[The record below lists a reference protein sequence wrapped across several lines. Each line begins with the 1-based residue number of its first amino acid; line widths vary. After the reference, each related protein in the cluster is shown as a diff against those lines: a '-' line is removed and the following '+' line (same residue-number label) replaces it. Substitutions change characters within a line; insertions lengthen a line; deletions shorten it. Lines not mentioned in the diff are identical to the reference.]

1 MPGRPAYFGEALLE
15 AVRNGEVTQQTF
27 DDKVQLGM
35 TRLKALPRLVGLH
48 DWCHCAA
55 LRCSAAELNSSERA
69 AESVGS
75 AASESDST
83 AHSVLLHRT
92 AR

>member
-55 LRCSAAELNSSERA
+55 LRCSAELNSSERA